1 MEKIKQ
7 NISHQLEIISP
18 DGVDSSTRLSL
29 NIIEVDQF
37 HIIVLDSEALGE
49 NVPGVLRLRHC
60 GANSEENMI

>member
-18 DGVDSSTRLSL
+18 YGVSTRLSL